1 MYETQDLRE
10 THLVLVV
17 QPLWNAVGTQKRWDF
32 FNAFFSFRFKE
43 SHYANCSLQAVLNLN
58 ARSYL
63 NIYLYVQMFCRSEP
77 WNVIFALL
85 GNEISFTWRRG
96 YITAFLLS
104 PCSIPACFQP
114 PLLLGSPMTPS
125 QCRHLPAICGP
136 LMRHLVTRHRIFHL
150 LKSHH
155 LIHHKECGKEE
166 KNIYHLNN
174 CEHFVLIFY
183 CGREQEDRYRR

>member
-1 MYETQDLRE
+1 MKRKGRVRRKLSAACWLLLLADVWNPRFERDSSGFGCPASVKCSGYTEVMRFFLMPFSVLGLRSL
-10 THLVLVV
+10 TM
-17 QPLWNAVGTQKRWDF
+17 Q
-32 FNAFFSFRFKE
+32 
-43 SHYANCSLQAVLNLN
+43 NCSLQAVLTLN
-58 ARSYL
+58 AGSYL
-63 NIYLYVQMFCRSEP
+63 NIYLYVQVFCRSEP

-85 GNEISFTWRRG
+85 GNEISFTWRHG

-104 PCSIPACFQP
+104 PCSIPACFQL

-166 KNIYHLNN
+166 K
-174 CEHFVLIFY
+174 IFTI
-183 CGREQEDRYRR
+183 